1 MGRPRKGQGVDPATK
16 RRIVSLHQQH
26 GLSFKVLA
34 KRFGVNSITI
44 GQFVAESKDVASGQV
59 VLRVRP
65 AEE

>member
-1 MGRPRKGQGVDPATK
+1 MGRPRKGQEIDAATK
-16 RRIVSLHQQH
+16 RRIVSLHLKQ
-26 GLSFKVLA
+26 GLSFQVLA

-44 GQFVAESKDVASGQV
+44 GQYVAESKNVASTEV